1 MTNNFMN
8 NLTTFYIFRHG
19 QTEYNVQQRIQG
31 HVDSP
36 LTEEGI
42 VKIKEV
48 AEKFKDVHFDEAFSS
63 DLLRAK
69 RTAEIIKAERDLEI
83 KTTEILR
90 ERYFGKYEGATFDAV
105 KAYDHLKDK
114 LSDQERYTFTDGEVE
129 SDEQIVTR
137 LTTFIRE
144 TAITHPG
151 KSVLVATHGSLI
163 RIFLIHLGY
172 GSYTSLGH
180 GAIDNVA
187 WLKLETDGVDF
198 FLKEVE
204 GVRKTD

>member
-1 MTNNFMN
+1 M
-8 NLTTFYIFRHG
+8 
-19 QTEYNVQQRIQG
+19 
-31 HVDSP
+31 
-36 LTEEGI
+36 
-42 VKIKEV
+42 KIKEV
-48 AEKFKDVHFDEAFSS
+48 AEQFKDVHFDLAFSS

-69 RTAEIIKAERDLEI
+69 RTAEIIKAERNLEI

-105 KAYDHLKDK
+105 KAYDSLKDK
-114 LSDQERYTFTDGEVE
+114 LEDQERYVFTDGEVE

-151 KSVLVATHGSLI
+151 KSILVATHGSLI
-163 RIFLIHLGY
+163 RVFLIRLGY
-172 GSYTSLGH
+172 GTYKSLDH
-180 GAIDNVA
+180 GAISNVA

-204 GVRKTD
+204 GVRKTE

>member
-1 MTNNFMN
+1 MN

-42 VKIKEV
+42 MKIKEV
-48 AEKFKDVHFDEAFSS
+48 AEQFKDVHFDLAFSS

-69 RTAEIIKAERDLEI
+69 RTAEIIKAERNLEI

-105 KAYDHLKDK
+105 KAYDNLKDK
-114 LSDQERYTFTDGEVE
+114 LEDQERYVFTDGEVE

-151 KSVLVATHGSLI
+151 KSILVATHGSLI
-163 RIFLIHLGY
+163 RVFLIRLGY
-172 GSYTSLGH
+172 GTYKSLDH
-180 GAIDNVA
+180 GAISNVA

-204 GVRKTD
+204 GVRKTE